1 MQRPTDPFLRP
12 ALPEGASGRPC
23 PPGWVAEP
31 IGRWDGIPKEVVYHP
46 RRHDVLI
53 VRGGPSPK
61 VEQALPGAGWTRSHE
76 TDGARMWVRDRLLLT
91 RDALERMQQR
101 PAPARVLQR
110 GR

>member
-1 MQRPTDPFLRP
+1 MQRPTEPYLRP
-12 ALPEGASGRPC
+12 APPDGTSGPPC

-31 IGRWDGIPKEVVYHP
+31 IGRWDGRPKEVVYHP

-61 VEQALPGAGWTRSHE
+61 VEQALPGAGWARAHE
-76 TDGARMWVRDRLLLT
+76 TEGARMWVRDRLLLT

-101 PAPARVLQR
+101 PTPARVLQR